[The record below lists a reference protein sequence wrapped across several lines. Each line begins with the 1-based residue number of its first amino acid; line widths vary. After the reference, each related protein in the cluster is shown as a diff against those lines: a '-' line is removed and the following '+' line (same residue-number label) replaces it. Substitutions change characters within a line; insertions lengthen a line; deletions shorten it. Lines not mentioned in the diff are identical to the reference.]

1 MSKRVPEIS
10 LLIPSFEDERILT
23 LLRGINDF
31 PRENFEVVVQDG
43 GSQED
48 LLQRVKENLASTD
61 SLFIEKDE
69 GIFDAINRG
78 IEKCSGKYILTIGTD
93 DIVTKESL
101 KKISVAIQNDHKM
114 LFFTAVRMVSPISM
128 ELVRYWPLRRFSYLR
143 VLCGM
148 QYPHF
153 GMVASKSIYKNR
165 KFNTANKINADYE
178 FFYEL
183 SKVIGKDD
191 VGYVNDAE
199 ITMRLGG
206 TSTRSIAAIIGHQM
220 RIVSFAFRRNPIL
233 LIGLMLK
240 PLYKAQEVLLAQVKR
255 TAH

>member
-114 LFFTAVRMVSPISM
+114 LFFTAVRMVSPI
-128 ELVRYWPLRRFSYLR
+128 
-143 VLCGM
+143 
-148 QYPHF
+148 
-153 GMVASKSIYKNR
+153 
-165 KFNTANKINADYE
+165 
-178 FFYEL
+178 
-183 SKVIGKDD
+183 
-191 VGYVNDAE
+191 
-199 ITMRLGG
+199 
-206 TSTRSIAAIIGHQM
+206 
-220 RIVSFAFRRNPIL
+220 
-233 LIGLMLK
+233 
-240 PLYKAQEVLLAQVKR
+240 
-255 TAH
+255 